1 MTFEVSNRL
10 FYYGLVFSFIL
21 HMIVIGVLSFMK
33 SGEIRQAS
41 QRLEVMYHQTMKA
54 APAAAPKT
62 DVQLDPK
69 KPAVPREAVEI
80 LTKKANMPAGL
91 LESETAMSKTHLPM
105 SAQKSPAEIKTLE
118 IERKVM
124 VTPLDTDKITNPQYL
139 SYEESLRKS
148 IEKSIEKNLESRLY
162 NHVDNPKFDSGKVYV
177 TFVLLASG
185 HLRDIQI
192 RSDKTLANAYLQ
204 DISLRTVKEAGPFP
218 PFPKGF
224 NYPEF
229 TFNIMI
235 IYNKGDN

>member
-1 MTFEVSNRL
+1 MTFEISNRL
-10 FYYGLVFSFIL
+10 FNYGLLISLIL
-21 HMIVIGVLSFMK
+21 HVVVIAALSLMK
-33 SGEIRQAS
+33 NQEIKQLV
-41 QRLEVMYHQTMKA
+41 QKLEVIYQAAKIVPQT
-54 APAAAPKT
+54 PPKT
-62 DVQLDPK
+62 DIQLENKK
-69 KPAVPREAVEI
+69 KPAVPREKVEI
-80 LTKKANMPAGL
+80 LTQKSSIPAGI
-91 LESETAMSKTHLPM
+91 LESEKAMLKTPLAT
-105 SAQKSPAEIKTLE
+105 SLQKTPAEIKIFD

-162 NHVDNPKFDSGKVYV
+162 NHVDNPRFDSGKVYV
-177 TFVLLASG
+177 TFVLLDSG

-192 RSDKTLANAYLQ
+192 RGDKTLANAYLQ